1 MKNNP
6 SEPNRTARPRPLAM
20 TICSRIA
27 RALLVAVLVLPLA
40 LALPFA
46 APAGAL
52 AAAAAPSAP
61 HSAQGT
67 PSSRGEASASSGG
80 ASLESA
86 ASKADEIGRKVAMS
100 LIGLGFAI
108 AAVVLVMRRNFKGVA
123 GVLAVGGLA
132 VLLATPAGMDVM
144 NTTVKTLFGS
154 A

>member
-6 SEPNRTARPRPLAM
+6 SEPNRTARPRRLAM

-40 LALPFA
+40 LAPPFTV
-46 APAGAL
+46 PDGAL
-52 AAAAAPSAP
+52 AAA
-61 HSAQGT
+61 HVAQG
-67 PSSRGEASASSGG
+67 ASSSTSSSPRESAASPGG

-132 VLLATPAGMDVM
+132 VLLATPAGVDVM
-144 NTTVKTLFGS
+144 NSTVKTLFGS